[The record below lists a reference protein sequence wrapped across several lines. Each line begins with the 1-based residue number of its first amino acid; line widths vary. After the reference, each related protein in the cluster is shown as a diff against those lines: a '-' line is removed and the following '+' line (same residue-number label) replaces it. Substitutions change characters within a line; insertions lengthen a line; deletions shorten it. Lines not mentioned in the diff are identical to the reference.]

1 MQKISSDKEPRCYTE
16 DGSLLKL
23 NITITYGYVW
33 YGDGFGWPTFSCQCV
48 ALEGTFNLQIN
59 GLLNIRIKQ
68 QRTCLLIG
76 WTIQYLSSS
85 KTRTGSLQLLRYRS
99 VVVLMVPCPSLIFFS
114 SLRWLCCYY
123 DAPIL
128 LWSGCCLAGFCSWMD
143 IGCGCLQQGDHC
155 NSAGLLY
162 ISAEMLLVLLL
173 QGY

>member
-1 MQKISSDKEPRCYTE
+1 MSSDEEPRCYTE

-23 NITITYGYVW
+23 NITITYGHVW

-48 ALEGTFNLQIN
+48 ALEGTFNLQID

-85 KTRTGSLQLLRYRS
+85 KTRTGSLIL
-99 VVVLMVPCPSLIFFS
+99 FS

-128 LWSGCCLAGFCSWMD
+128 LWSGCCLAGFGSWVD
-143 IGCGCLQQGDHC
+143 IGCGCLQQGEHC
-155 NSAGLLY
+155 NSAGLLYIYIYIY